1 MALRYIYTY
10 TSTSTCV
17 ATKNITIK
25 ESSYERLKA
34 SKRADESFSDVID
47 RLTDKNADILDGFGI
62 FEPEEG
68 QSEYADLVAETHE
81 ELGDDLE
88 KQQDDIF

>member
-1 MALRYIYTY
+1 MAHRQAYTY
-10 TSTSTCV
+10 TRTSTCV

-47 RLTDKNADILDGFGI
+47 RLTNENADILDGFGI
-62 FEPEEG
+62 FEPEGG
-68 QSEYADLVAETHE
+68 QPEYADLVAETHK
-81 ELGDDLE
+81 ELGEDLE
-88 KQQDDIF
+88 EQQDDIF